1 MIRILS
7 KVIDALARYA
17 NHIAV
22 ISLVAMALLINVEV
36 FCRTLFSVSTLV
48 SEEWSSYMLVYVM
61 FLGLAATFRQNAFLR
76 VDIIFLRLRNRHQQV
91 VKLIC
96 LLLAIIFVVLFDY
109 QLVAFVLSSYLGG
122 LKSISFSETPL
133 YIPQIAMPIG
143 LTLLG
148 LQLIREGIQSVIAL
162 RRNTTPDT

>member
-1 MIRILS
+1 MLS
-7 KVIDALARYA
+7 KLIDALAGYA
-17 NHIAV
+17 NVVAV
-22 ISLVAMALLINVEV
+22 ISLVAMTLLINVEV
-36 FCRTLFSVSTLV
+36 FSRTLFNVSTLI

-61 FLGLAATFRQNAFLR
+61 FLGLAVTFRQNAFLR
-76 VDIIFLRLRNRHQQV
+76 VEIIFLRLRKRHQDV
-91 VKLIC
+91 VRLIY
-96 LLLAIIFVVLFDY
+96 LLLAVIFVILFDY

-148 LQLIREGIQSVIAL
+148 LQLLRDGIQSVIDL
-162 RRNTTPDT
+162 RRSTTPGT